1 MNEDSSD
8 PGGHQVGLGR
18 PEVDV
23 ENHNSHTNAEKFTFE
38 DKHRDSHQSEEDKY
52 ANRNK
57 KITKREIVSFP
68 PSQTHGFEKLC

>member
-1 MNEDSSD
+1 MSFDWSLHDQESRKKVNEDSSD

-52 ANRNK
+52 AN
-57 KITKREIVSFP
+57 IIQE
-68 PSQTHGFEKLC
+68 